1 MTMKFQY
8 DRDLK
13 SGPLLGELVD
23 AAVALLR

>member
-1 MTMKFQY
+1 MMINFQY

-13 SGPLLGELVD
+13 SGPPLGVPVD

>member
-1 MTMKFQY
+1 MTLNVQY

-13 SGPLLGELVD
+13 SGPPLGVPVD

>member
-1 MTMKFQY
+1 MKMNFQY

-13 SGPLLGELVD
+13 SGPPLGELVD